1 MRLVILDKFK
11 NESTYKNVSY
21 FKIRKHKL
29 FIYFHEHAFFV
40 KVVFNL
46 SYVVRIESFII

>member
-11 NESTYKNVSY
+11 NESTYCDVLY

-29 FIYFHEHAFFV
+29 FVYFKEYAFFE

-46 SYVVRIESFII
+46 SYVVRVESSFI